1 MDKLTVAIRVERWPI
16 AGTFRISRGQKTEA
30 LVVVVEVTDG
40 TFTGRG
46 ECVPYARYG
55 ETVDSVVSAI
65 EVAGHDLSR
74 QTLQHAMP
82 SGAAR
87 NAVDCALWDME
98 AKRAGRRAYEL
109 MGLAAPKPLVV
120 PYTISLDAPEK
131 MAEVAALLST
141 RPILKIK
148 LGAEGDAERLKAVRS
163 AAPKAR
169 LIVDANEGWTP
180 QDLAP
185 NLAAC
190 QAYGVECVEQP
201 LPASN
206 DAVLGSF
213 AHTIPICADESV
225 FDRESLPGLVG
236 KYDGVN
242 IKLDKAGGLT
252 EALAVMERASQLGF
266 EIMVGCMVSTSLSM
280 APAFLIAQKAKIA
293 DLDGGLLLA
302 EDRPE
307 GLVYKDGLLH
317 PPTSALWG

>member
-1 MDKLTVAIRVERWPI
+1 MGNLTVAIRVERWPI
-16 AGTFRISRGQKTEA
+16 AGTFRISRGAKTEA

-55 ETVDSVVSAI
+55 ETADSVVSAI
-65 EVAGHDLSR
+65 EVVGHDLSR
-74 QTLQHAMP
+74 ETLQHAMP

-98 AKRAGRRAYEL
+98 AKRAGRRVYEL
-109 MGLAAPKPLVV
+109 AGLEAPKPFVV

-131 MAEVAALLST
+131 MAEVAALVAT

-148 LGAEGDAERLKAVRS
+148 LGADGDAERLKAVRS
-163 AAPKAR
+163 AAPNAR

-180 QDLAP
+180 ETLAQ
-185 NLAAC
+185 NIAAC
-190 QAYGVECVEQP
+190 QAHGVEWVEQP

-206 DAVLGSF
+206 DAVLATVSH
-213 AHTIPICADESV
+213 ALPIFADESV

-252 EALAVMERASQLGF
+252 EALVLMGQASQMGF
-266 EIMVGCMVSTSLSM
+266 EIMVGCMVATSLSM
-280 APAFLIAQKAKIA
+280 APAFLIAQKARLA

-302 EDRPE
+302 DDRPE
-307 GLVYKDGLLH
+307 GLVYKDGLLY
-317 PPTSALWG
+317 PPTPALWG